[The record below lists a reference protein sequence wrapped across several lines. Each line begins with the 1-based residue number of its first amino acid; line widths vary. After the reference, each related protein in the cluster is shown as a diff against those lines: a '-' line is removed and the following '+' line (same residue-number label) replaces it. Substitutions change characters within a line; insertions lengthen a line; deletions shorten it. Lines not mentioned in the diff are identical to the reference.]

1 MSIYIKDPATDK
13 AVRELARLRCV
24 SLTEAIRE
32 AVEKALSQEAEIQ
45 TLDNKDFRMAEIRRL
60 QAEVAKWP
68 KTGLKADKAFYDW
81 LSGEED

>member
-13 AVRELARLRCV
+13 AVRTLAKLHGV

-32 AVEKALSQEAEIQ
+32 AVEEKLANDRAKG
-45 TLDNKDFRMAEIRRL
+45 LDRLAKLREL
-60 QAEVAKWP
+60 QAKVAQWP
-68 KTGLKADKAFYDW
+68 ETGLKADKAFYDW